1 MEWYYIVGIAVVV
14 VIALALIQRAR
25 SGGQEEQSAP
35 VPAQAAE
42 APAAGAAPVQSG
54 KDEAVAAVIAAVVLS
69 MWEGPGELVIRS
81 IRRAGATE
89 SLWAQAG
96 RQDLM
101 K

>member
-1 MEWYYIVGIAVVV
+1 MEWYYIAAIAAVA
-14 VIALALIQRAR
+14 VIALGLILRAH
-25 SGGQEEQSAP
+25 SGGQEEQPVP
-35 VPAQAAE
+35 VPAQE
-42 APAAGAAPVQSG
+42 ALAAGASPAQAG
-54 KDEAVAAVIAAVVLS
+54 NDEAVAAIIAAVVLS

>member
-1 MEWYYIVGIAVVV
+1 MEWYYIAGIAVVV
-14 VIALALIQRAR
+14 VIALALILRAR
-25 SGGQEEQSAP
+25 GDDAENGGLSGP
-35 VPAQAAE
+35 VPAQE
-42 APAAGAAPVQSG
+42 ALAAGASPAQAG
-54 KDEAVAAVIAAVVLS
+54 NDEAVAAIIAAVVLS

>member
-1 MEWYYIVGIAVVV
+1 MKDLIVYSSRETGNSRKIAETLVAADPSESV
-14 VIALALIQRAR
+14 LA
-25 SGGQEEQSAP
+25 P
-35 VPAQAAE
+35 AAE
-42 APAAGAAPVQSG
+42 APAAGAAPVQTG
-54 KDEAVAAVIAAVVLS
+54 NDEAVAAVIAAVVLP